1 MEGPE
6 GLVGLWM
13 GIIIAKSVR
22 KMYSDWVGGRCLV
35 HGTKFFF
42 LPFAR
47 RSRFA
52 LRRLTVFNHFES
64 RILRTN
70 FSPVFF
76 SLPFSSSIFLPSFFS
91 FLSTD
96 NIISIIFPILDH
108 QQNVTTN
115 YFWWLNEYQSTS
127 NSNARPSVSILTN
140 CLGIWLLINDQESS
154 GFFISFRYFET
165 WQNRFTLH
173 VSHVDANVDANYCYN
188 PYEASRVHHFSL

>member
-1 MEGPE
+1 MRQLLIIYQGRHW
-6 GLVGLWM
+6 VFGLWH
-13 GIIIAKSVR
+13 KNFFPCRSHVVR
-22 KMYSDWVGGRCLV
+22 ASRSDGSLSLITLKVEFQEQISPP
-35 HGTKFFF
+35 FFF
-42 LPFAR
+42 LYLF
-47 RSRFA
+47 
-52 LRRLTVFNHFES
+52 L
-64 RILRTN
+64 
-70 FSPVFF
+70 
-76 SLPFSSSIFLPSFFS
+76 LPSFFS
-91 FLSTD
+91 FLSV
-96 NIISIIFPILDH
+96 ISIIFPILDH